1 MKTLGDGEGDPLREV
16 EAEGE
21 DDRALVND
29 GEALAEADDFV
40 DADLE
45 GEGDCGRDGD
55 GVGVA
60 LAEPLPVRLAVPL
73 GLLLDE
79 TLALAVGPA
88 SQRRAGSVY
97 VYLAA
102 LYGGD
107 PDTTVASKEPFWQ
120 AKGPMEARPDQPFPF
135 EQPWSPL

>member
-1 MKTLGDGEGDPLREV
+1 M
-16 EAEGE
+16 
-21 DDRALVND
+21 ND

-45 GEGDCGRDGD
+45 GDGD
-55 GVGVA
+55 DGGDGDVVGVA
-60 LAEPLPVRLAVPL
+60 LAEPLPVELAVPL

-79 TLALAVGPA
+79 TLVVGPA

-107 PDTTVASKEPFWQ
+107 PDTTVESKEPFWQ
-120 AKGPMEARPDQPFPF
+120 AKGPIEARPDQTFPF